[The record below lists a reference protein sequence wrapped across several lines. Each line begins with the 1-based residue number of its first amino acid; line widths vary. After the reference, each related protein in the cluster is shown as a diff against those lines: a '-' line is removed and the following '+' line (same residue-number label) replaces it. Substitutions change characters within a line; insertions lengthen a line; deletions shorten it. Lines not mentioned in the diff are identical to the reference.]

1 MTMKTVI
8 GYLVLILESI
18 IMCSIGYSIFTW
30 QWWTIMMLTILYSF
44 IMSSTNFIPL
54 SLASQYILAFCGIF
68 HFFFLSYVIIF
79 IICIFSI
86 KYFK

>member
-30 QWWTIMMLTILYSF
+30 DATEKVVVKS
-44 IMSSTNFIPL
+44 
-54 SLASQYILAFCGIF
+54 YI
-68 HFFFLSYVIIF
+68 
-79 IICIFSI
+79 
-86 KYFK
+86 

>member
-18 IMCSIGYSIFTW
+18 IMCSIGYSIFTC

-44 IMSSTNFIPL
+44 IM
-54 SLASQYILAFCGIF
+54 
-68 HFFFLSYVIIF
+68 
-79 IICIFSI
+79 
-86 KYFK
+86 K

>member
-30 QWWTIMMLTILYSF
+30 QWWNIMMLTILYSF
-44 IMSSTNFIPL
+44 IM
-54 SLASQYILAFCGIF
+54 
-68 HFFFLSYVIIF
+68 
-79 IICIFSI
+79 
-86 KYFK
+86 K

>member
-30 QWWTIMMLTILYSF
+30 QWWTIMMLTILYLF
-44 IMSSTNFIPL
+44 IM
-54 SLASQYILAFCGIF
+54 
-68 HFFFLSYVIIF
+68 
-79 IICIFSI
+79 
-86 KYFK
+86 K

>member
-30 QWWTIMMLTILYSF
+30 QWWTIM
-44 IMSSTNFIPL
+44 
-54 SLASQYILAFCGIF
+54 
-68 HFFFLSYVIIF
+68 
-79 IICIFSI
+79 
-86 KYFK
+86 K

>member
-18 IMCSIGYSIFTW
+18 IMCSIGYSIVTW

-44 IMSSTNFIPL
+44 IM
-54 SLASQYILAFCGIF
+54 
-68 HFFFLSYVIIF
+68 
-79 IICIFSI
+79 
-86 KYFK
+86 K